1 MKAIEK
7 VELRKLQKAPI
18 DQKHILEDA
27 LFDLIFDDS
36 RYVWEGNMAVGF
48 VEKLATMASYHDNI
62 LTITLIPNTS
72 SKEERDVWETSVVNS
87 ITGLELTDVRRFEF
101 VSFLNE
107 DENIIF
113 TYVVL
118 RGAVEF
124 QFHFNKD

>member
-1 MKAIEK
+1 MKAIDK

-118 RGAVEF
+118 RGVVEF
-124 QFHFNKD
+124 QFHFNEE

>member
-18 DQKHILEDA
+18 DQKHILVDA
-27 LFDLIFDDS
+27 LFDLVFDDS

-48 VEKLATMASYHDNI
+48 VEKLATIASYHGNI

-87 ITGLELTDVRRFEF
+87 ITGLELTDMRRFEY
-101 VSFLNE
+101 VSLLNE

-113 TYVVL
+113 TYVAL
-118 RGAVEF
+118 RGVVEF
-124 QFHFNKD
+124 QFHFNEE

>member
-1 MKAIEK
+1 M
-7 VELRKLQKAPI
+7 QKAPI
-18 DQKHILEDA
+18 DQKHIFEDA
-27 LFDLIFDDS
+27 LFDLVFDDS

-87 ITGLELTDVRRFEF
+87 ITGLELDNIKKFEYIR
-101 VSFLNE
+101 FLNE

-113 TYVVL
+113 TYVAL
-118 RGAVEF
+118 RGVVEF
-124 QFHFNKD
+124 QFHFNEE

>member
-62 LTITLIPNTS
+62 LTIALIPNTS

-118 RGAVEF
+118 RGVVEF
-124 QFHFNKD
+124 QFHFNEE

>member
-1 MKAIEK
+1 MKAIEN

-118 RGAVEF
+118 RGVVEF
-124 QFHFNKD
+124 QFHFNEE

>member
-101 VSFLNE
+101 MSFLNE

-118 RGAVEF
+118 RGVVEF
-124 QFHFNKD
+124 QFNFNEE

>member
-118 RGAVEF
+118 RGVVEF
-124 QFHFNKD
+124 QFHFNED

>member
-62 LTITLIPNTS
+62 LTITLIHNTS

-118 RGAVEF
+118 RGVVEF
-124 QFHFNKD
+124 QFHFNEE

>member
-113 TYVVL
+113 TYVAL
-118 RGAVEF
+118 RGVVEF
-124 QFHFNKD
+124 QFHFNEE

>member
-18 DQKHILEDA
+18 DQKHIFEDA
-27 LFDLIFDDS
+27 LFDLVFDDS

-62 LTITLIPNTS
+62 LTITLLPNTS
-72 SKEERDVWETSVVNS
+72 STEERDVWETSVVNS
-87 ITGLELTDVRRFEF
+87 ITGSELDNIKKFEYI
-101 VSFLNE
+101 SFLNE

-113 TYVVL
+113 TYVAL
-118 RGAVEF
+118 RGVVEF
-124 QFHFNKD
+124 QFHFNEE

>member
-18 DQKHILEDA
+18 DQKHIFEDA
-27 LFDLIFDDS
+27 LFDLVFDDS

-113 TYVVL
+113 TYVAL
-118 RGAVEF
+118 RGVVEF
-124 QFHFNKD
+124 QFHFNEE

>member
-27 LFDLIFDDS
+27 LFDLVFDDS

-101 VSFLNE
+101 VSLLNE

-113 TYVVL
+113 TYVAL
-118 RGAVEF
+118 RGVVEF

>member
-27 LFDLIFDDS
+27 LFDLVFDDS

-48 VEKLATMASYHDNI
+48 VEKLATMVSYHDNI
-62 LTITLIPNTS
+62 LTNTLIPNTS

-118 RGAVEF
+118 RGVVEF
-124 QFHFNKD
+124 QFHFNEE

>member
-48 VEKLATMASYHDNI
+48 VEKLATIASYHDNI

-113 TYVVL
+113 TYVAL
-118 RGAVEF
+118 RGVVEF
-124 QFHFNKD
+124 QFHFNEE

>member
-48 VEKLATMASYHDNI
+48 VEKLATMASYHDNVLI
-62 LTITLIPNTS
+62 ITLIPNTS

-118 RGAVEF
+118 RGVVEF
-124 QFHFNKD
+124 QFHFNEE

>member
-101 VSFLNE
+101 MSFLNE

-118 RGAVEF
+118 RGVVEF
-124 QFHFNKD
+124 QFHFNEE

>member
-118 RGAVEF
+118 RGVVEF
-124 QFHFNKD
+124 QFHFNEE